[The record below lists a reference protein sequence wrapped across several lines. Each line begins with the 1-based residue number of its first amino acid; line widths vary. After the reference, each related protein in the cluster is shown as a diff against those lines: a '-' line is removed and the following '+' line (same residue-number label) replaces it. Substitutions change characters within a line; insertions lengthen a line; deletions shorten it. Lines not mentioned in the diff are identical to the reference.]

1 MSEELLQAPP
11 GAQSKVNVPA
21 VMMALAQELPPASPK
36 AAEIPAQKPAF
47 ENIDPAPA
55 AQQAHDIAL
64 LENVNVRVQVLLGR
78 ARLTVEEIL
87 RLGQGSVVELDR
99 LAGEPLDILVNDKLV
114 AHGEVLVLN
123 GNFCVRVTDIVE
135 QEAPK

>member
-1 MSEELLQAPP
+1 MSEELLQAPAA
-11 GAQSKVNVPA
+11 GAAKVDVPA
-21 VMMALAQELPPASPK
+21 VMMALARELPPAPPK
-36 AAEIPAQKPAF
+36 AAEVPAQKPDF
-47 ENIDPAPA
+47 EIIEPAPA
-55 AQQAHDIAL
+55 SAQSHDIAL
-64 LENVNVRVQVLLGR
+64 LESVNVRVQVLLGR